1 MTESLADQLKKVK
14 LKKSAEPMK
23 DFSNP
28 KTMGFTSAKEIREY
42 EDKVLDVN
50 TERWIQLLSDVTFPT
65 VTCPF
70 TLDDAKLFIECYKR
84 IFDNKD
90 AETAMAIDWK
100 ASLVSVEREH
110 VANLTERLD
119 SAMSVFTKDDGCAF
133 VKLSSRSAK
142 DAPMLQSRLKDM
154 YRQALGKFN
163 ETEQKQENT
172 KIICLLQAAFD
183 AMRVTCAADVID
195 MFVRSE
201 RVYQDLLL
209 AAINRPEVYDEHFVI
224 RKFIPIDV
232 DMEFRGFVYQ
242 GQLTALSQYN
252 YMVYSERLVAK
263 KDSIANRIQDFFKI
277 SVQPKLPSANFP
289 QDFIIDF
296 AVCDVEAEDN
306 LWKLWVIE
314 LNPFLSSTDGA
325 MFSWEHE
332 RHLLTEND
340 GFHFRVVPRPKPGS
354 LTMLPSSVRAILK
367 DTMS

>member
-1 MTESLADQLKKVK
+1 MTESLADQLKNVK

-28 KTMGFTSAKEIREY
+28 KTMGFTSAQEIRDY

-90 AETAMAIDWK
+90 AETTMMTDWK
-100 ASLVSVEREH
+100 AALASTEKEH
-110 VANLTERLD
+110 LADLTKRLD
-119 SAMSVFTKDDGCAF
+119 SAMSIFTEEDGCAF

-142 DAPMLQSRLKDM
+142 DAPMLQTRLKDM
-154 YRQALGKFN
+154 YKDALGTFEEN
-163 ETEQKQENT
+163 EQKQENT

-183 AMRVTCAADVID
+183 AMRVTCADEVID

-209 AAINRPEVYDEHFVI
+209 AAVNRPEVYDENFVI

-232 DMEFRGFVYQ
+232 DMEFRGFAYK

-252 YMVYSERLVAK
+252 YMIYSERLVAK
-263 KDSIANRIQDFFKI
+263 KEAIAKRILEFFNA
-277 SVQPKLPSANFP
+277 SVQPKLSSDSFP
-289 QDFIIDF
+289 REFIIDF
-296 AVCDVEAEDN
+296 AVCNVEAGEDS
-306 LWKLWVIE
+306 WKLWVIE

-332 RHLLTEND
+332 KNLLTGND

-354 LTMLPSSVRAILK
+354 LTMLPTSVRAILK
-367 DTMS
+367 DS